1 MKNNEP
7 LSSLTHFIGF
17 LLSIAGLVL
26 LIVFASLSGTAWH
39 IVAFSIF
46 GTSLILLYLAS
57 TLYHFF
63 PKESNA
69 KRIFRKIDYSFIYIL
84 IAGTYT
90 PVCLTVLRGGW
101 GWSLFGIVWAL
112 AILGVILEL
121 INVEVKGWVSTII
134 YIFMG
139 WIILITLLP
148 LINSIS
154 GKGFLILFMG
164 GVSYTAGAIFFAL
177 DKIVPRTRWFGMH
190 EIFHFF
196 VLVGSFLHFWFILK
210 YLL

>member
-1 MKNNEP
+1 MTNNEP

-63 PKESNA
+63 PKESKA

-139 WIILITLLP
+139 WIILIALLP